1 LQQWCQTLRQCQG
14 YKQLEASLQKDIKAF
29 FGDYKNALVSA
40 TTLLYQ
46 ISHTEL
52 MSAACLK
59 ATENGLGYLDA
70 DGALILH
77 SALVEQLI
85 RPVSIRG

>member
-1 LQQWCQTLRQCQG
+1 
-14 YKQLEASLQKDIKAF
+14 
-29 FGDYKNALVSA
+29 
-40 TTLLYQ
+40 
-46 ISHTEL
+46 